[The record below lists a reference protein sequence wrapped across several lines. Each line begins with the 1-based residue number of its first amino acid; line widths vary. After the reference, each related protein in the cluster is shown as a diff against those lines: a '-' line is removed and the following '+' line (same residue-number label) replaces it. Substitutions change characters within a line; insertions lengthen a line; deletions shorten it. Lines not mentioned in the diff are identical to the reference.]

1 MKIVEMYLNYPT
13 VTGGDGDFDA
23 EMWKIRENDRVNH
36 NILWF
41 EDKNRCKRGSFFALL
56 LYLL

>member
-1 MKIVEMYLNYPT
+1 MHLNCT
-13 VTGGDGDFDA
+13 LMAGGNGDFDA
-23 EMWKIRENDRVNH
+23 EMWKIRGNDRANH

-41 EDKNRCKRGSFFALL
+41 EDKNRCKRGSFFALF

>member
-1 MKIVEMYLNYPT
+1 MYLNYPT
-13 VTGGDGDFDA
+13 VTSGDGDFDA
-23 EMWKIRENDRVNH
+23 EMWKIRENDRANH

-41 EDKNRCKRGSFFALL
+41 EGKNRCKRGSFFSLL